1 MSEKKRRMQEEF
13 AEIRRGLRAE
23 KTDWARLRSMAA
35 LRVVELHERMKQEP
49 ALTEFETAEG
59 EHWIMMALVTQLG
72 MAVTETHERL
82 ANVEKAVKDLKLA
95 KS

>member
-35 LRVVELHERMKQEP
+35 PRVVELHERMKQKP

-59 EHWIMMALVTQLG
+59 EHWIMLALITQLG
-72 MAVTETHERL
+72 MAITQTNEQL
-82 ANVEKAVKDLKLA
+82 ANVEKAVKELKLTI
-95 KS
+95 K